1 METNIIIRSNKHSGR
16 AGSQD
21 ELVSTSDIY
30 SIILHA
36 CGLESKEDLE
46 NKYLDSILPPSLE
59 GKIARLPTLLN
70 TENHSVIEWVK
81 RYDHA
86 QGEYKTTNIDGKQLE
101 PILEFINDIE
111 GPLSAKFMTQIIG
124 TV

>member
-1 METNIIIRSNKHSGR
+1 MLVRSNKHSGR

-46 NKYLDSILPPSLE
+46 NKYLDSILPPSL
-59 GKIARLPTLLN
+59 GGRKNRKVADTFGLN

-86 QGEYKTTNIDGKQLE
+86 QGEYKTTNIDGKQLK

-111 GPLSAKFMTQIIG
+111 ADLFPPNL
-124 TV
+124 